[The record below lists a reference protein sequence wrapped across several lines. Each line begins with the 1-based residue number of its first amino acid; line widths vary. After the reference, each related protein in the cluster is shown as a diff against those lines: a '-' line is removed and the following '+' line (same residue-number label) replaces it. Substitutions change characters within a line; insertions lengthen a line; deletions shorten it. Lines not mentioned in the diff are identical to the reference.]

1 MTDEGA
7 PTGFVRIG
15 LGGSDDQEKSEYCR
29 KRKSDKEQIL

>member
-7 PTGFVRIG
+7 PTGFVRK
-15 LGGSDDQEKSEYCR
+15 SDNQEKSEYCR